1 MSVKRLGAG
10 SGNKLAA
17 ITAAV
22 SGNLEEVTR
31 QLERPVDRTRGVFE
45 RVSLESVRPDPDNP
59 RNLKLSWEEL
69 KNGIADLEAGR
80 IEAGERSTRTRNLES
95 IASKAD
101 SFKKVGQLQPI
112 IVYRDDRGLLRIVD
126 GEMRY
131 WAARLCGWTELDAKV
146 RAKKPTY
153 LRLEQYAANVLR
165 DDLNLGQ
172 QLSNLE
178 LMLDEARESGESVKS
193 LNELA
198 ALMNRPRTTVQQWW
212 AILRDGANE
221 DVKAAI
227 REDQITSLDAAYT
240 AAQEPDAGRRA
251 ALLSGHALPARGAP
265 VKTPR
270 RGRKLSGVQLGKTKD
285 LEIVRQLIE
294 TVGVDASLGEVD
306 WADAKSVQLA
316 WQKFMKAFS
325 ERVKRQKA
333 TRSI

>member
-1 MSVKRLGAG
+1 MSVKRLGG
-10 SGNKLAA
+10 GTGNKLAA

-22 SGNLEEVTR
+22 AGNLEEVTR

-45 RVSLESVRPDPDNP
+45 RIALESVRPDPDNP

-69 KNGIADLEAGR
+69 KNGLADLEGGR
-80 IEAGERSTRTRNLES
+80 IEAAARTKRTKIFES
-95 IASKAD
+95 IASKAA
-101 SFKKVGQLQPI
+101 SFKKIGQLLPI

-153 LRLEQYAANVLR
+153 LRSEQYAANVLR
-165 DDLNLGQ
+165 DDLNLAQ
-172 QLSNLE
+172 QLNNLA
-178 LMLDEARESGESVKS
+178 LMVEEARESGEPVNS

-212 AILRDGANE
+212 AILRETNE

-227 REDQITSLDAAYT
+227 REEHITSLDAAYT

-251 ALLSGHALPARGAP
+251 ALLAGHALPVRGAP
-265 VKTPR
+265 LKTTR
-270 RGRKLSGVQLGKTKD
+270 RGRKLSGVQLGRATD

-294 TVGVDASLGEVD
+294 AVDVEASFGEVD
-306 WADAKSVQLA
+306 WADAKSVQSA
-316 WQKFMKAFS
+316 WQKFIKSFA
-325 ERVKRQKA
+325 ERVKRQK
-333 TRSI
+333 TQRST

>member
-69 KNGIADLEAGR
+69 KTGLADLEAGR
-80 IEAGERSTRTRNLES
+80 IEIGERNTRTKNLES

-101 SFKKVGQLQPI
+101 SFKKIGQLQPI

-146 RAKKPTY
+146 RGKKPTY

-172 QLSNLE
+172 QLNNLE
-178 LMLDEARESGESVKS
+178 LMLDEARDSGESVKS

-198 ALMNRPRTTVQQWW
+198 ALMHRPRTTVQQWW
-212 AILRDGANE
+212 AILRDANE

-240 AAQEPDAGRRA
+240 AAQEPDPGRRA
-251 ALLSGHALPARGAP
+251 ALLSGQALPARGAP
-265 VKTPR
+265 AKTAR
-270 RGRKLSGVQLGKTKD
+270 RGRKLSGVQLGKSKD
-285 LEIVRQLIE
+285 LEVVRQLME

-316 WQKFMKAFS
+316 WQKFLKAFT
-325 ERVKRQKA
+325 ERVKRQRA
-333 TRSI
+333 TRST